1 MTWLKAWKTMVQEA
15 LGHPLCFYIISCSH
29 STFAPLAASEPLWLR
44 AAKCY
49 LYLIMNIMKWISS
62 TQGFICTVH
71 CRWCLG
77 SRTDIWY
84 TQLELNMEL
93 VLPFT
98 ALLNQNDLALVN
110 HLVLLIVHIH
120 LTHIFAVY
128 LFTWKAINVSNCY
141 EVCSTLI
148 FW

>member
-1 MTWLKAWKTMVQEA
+1 
-15 LGHPLCFYIISCSH
+15 
-29 STFAPLAASEPLWLR
+29 
-44 AAKCY
+44 
-49 LYLIMNIMKWISS
+49 
-62 TQGFICTVH
+62 
-71 CRWCLG
+71 
-77 SRTDIWY
+77 
-84 TQLELNMEL
+84 MEL